1 MEDIAQTLQDI
12 LGSEEGQQKLKGL
25 IEMFGDGNDGI
36 DLSMLEGML
45 SSAQNQSAP
54 SNSSANNEKPPD
66 GGLDLQA
73 LMGIGRMMEQ
83 VNKPDSKTELIRALK
98 PLLCPER
105 QKKADTAIKILR
117 LLSLLPL
124 LRESGLLDNFNL

>member
-25 IEMFGDGNDGI
+25 IEMFGDGHDGI

-45 SSAQNQSAP
+45 SSTQNQSAP

>member
-25 IEMFGDGNDGI
+25 MEMFGNGNDDI

-45 SSAQNQSAP
+45 SSTQSQSAP
-54 SNSSANNEKPPD
+54 SNSSANNDEPPD

-73 LMGIGRMMEQ
+73 LMGIGKMMEQ
-83 VNKPDSKTELIRALK
+83 VNKRDSNTELIRALK
-98 PLLCPER
+98 PLLRPER

-124 LRESGLLDNFNL
+124 LKESGLLDNFNL